1 MGNEEHEGIFGH
13 VAIAFMQRDFGLLRQ
28 LARSD
33 VVLRLTGTSPLA
45 GTYRG
50 RNAVSGL
57 ANTLRRYVTCT
68 PDPIRFAHEEDR
80 MTAHREVAIHGQL
93 HRVDMTLHVS
103 FSFDRS
109 DTISAVLVEPSDPGL
124 FDHVI
129 SVEMGDEAGSG
140 SLRIPD
146 LSEDRHV
153 VRSSSAPGNE
163 ATPRR
168 RGHI

>member
-1 MGNEEHEGIFGH
+1 MGKEEREGTFGH
-13 VAIAFMQRDFGLLRQ
+13 MAIAFMQRDLGQLRE
-28 LARSD
+28 LALSD
-33 VVLRLTGTSPLA
+33 IVLRLSGSSPLA

-50 RNAVSGL
+50 RDAVTGL
-57 ANTLRRYVTCT
+57 ADTLRRYVTCT

-109 DTISAVLVEPSDPGL
+109 DTISAVLIEPSDPGL

-146 LSEDRHV
+146 LLEDRHV
-153 VRSSSAPGNE
+153 ARSSSTPGE
-163 ATPRR
+163 QATPRR
-168 RGHI
+168 RGHV

>member
-13 VAIAFMQRDFGLLRQ
+13 VAIAFMQRDIGLLRE

-33 VVLRLTGTSPLA
+33 VALTLKGSSPLA

-50 RNAVSGL
+50 RDAVSGL
-57 ANTLRRYVTCT
+57 ANTLRRFVTCT

-80 MTAHREVAIHGQL
+80 MTVHREVAIHGQL

-109 DTISAVLVEPSDPGL
+109 DTISAVLIEPSDPGL

-129 SVEMGDEAGSG
+129 SVEMGDETGSG

-146 LSEDRHV
+146 LPEDRHAV
-153 VRSSSAPGNE
+153 PSSSTPGDE
-163 ATPRR
+163 TTPRR
-168 RGHI
+168 RGRI